1 MSDNNCYVLPLAPQD
16 LVAIYKVK
24 EDAEEF
30 VLWVNYE
37 RSREKLSAQHI
48 IIYLANT
55 NFKATFS
62 AVDSDLLVQY
72 IKSDFMVDSP
82 LLSRLLVNIIKYKM
96 GHDINDQEQ
105 QLFALFGEQDM
116 IKFIAENESLVDE
129 LIDTLG
135 QIVPYVLHKIQ
146 ESLTPEQLELEL
158 NLKGVL
164 DGIEILDKPSNC
176 GPNIA
181 RLITTGFDAFLLVLS
196 KNGLGNHFNKQVF
209 NDTPKYFGKD
219 LYFTLCNT
227 NVTDQILE
235 FFPPNFI
242 LANAST
248 SE

>member
-1 MSDNNCYVLPLAPQD
+1 MTEKTCYVLPLAPQD
-16 LVAIYKVK
+16 LVAIYKAK
-24 EDAEEF
+24 EDTEEF
-30 VLWVNYE
+30 ILWVDYE
-37 RSREKLSAQHI
+37 KSKEKLSAQHI

-62 AVDSDLLVQY
+62 AVDADLLVQY

-82 LLSRLLVNIIKYKM
+82 LLSRLLVNIVKYKL
-96 GHDINDQEQ
+96 GHNISEQEKS
-105 QLFALFGEQDM
+105 LFPMFNEQDM
-116 IKFIAENESLVDE
+116 SNFIEENDSLVNE

-158 NLKGVL
+158 NLNEVL
-164 DGIEILDKPSNC
+164 DNIKILDKPSNC

-181 RLITTGFDAFLLVLS
+181 RLITTGFDAFLLILS
-196 KNGLGNHFNKQVF
+196 KNGIGTHFNKQVF

-219 LYFTLCNT
+219 LYFILCNSK
-227 NVTDQILE
+227 VTDQILE
-235 FFPPNFI
+235 FFPPNF
-242 LANAST
+242 LLTNAST